1 MVRRGLFHE
10 LINYFY
16 TRTVLFIF
24 FFFAVVLS
32 LWNVVGAR
40 DPGARHPISFIA
52 VNQISSH
59 GAALVSFP

>member
-10 LINYFY
+10 LIKFLYSDG
-16 TRTVLFIF
+16 FIYLF